1 MLKTSLL
8 SSVYNYIPLTNG
20 SVCVAE
26 VVAEGEVEAAVFE
39 LEVVVER
46 EVITVEVEAA
56 VVKREVVAEGEVEA
70 AVFALKVVEAIEP
83 EVVEVVEPEVIVIDY
98 LLVKTNVLL
107 EELVVVSLGH
117 GGSGGHHQRHHRHQ
131 RRQQHH
137 FLHLLFSLSRS
148 R

>member
-56 VVKREVVAEGEVEA
+56 VVKREVVAVEVEA